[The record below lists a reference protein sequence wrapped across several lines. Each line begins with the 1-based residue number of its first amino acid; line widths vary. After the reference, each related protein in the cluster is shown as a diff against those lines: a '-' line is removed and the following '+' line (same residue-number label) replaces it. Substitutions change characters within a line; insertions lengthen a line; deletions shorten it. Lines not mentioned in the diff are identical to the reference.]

1 MTTTP
6 RRGAAFF
13 DVDGTLVASTI
24 VHYYV
29 YFRRRRMSSLVGALW
44 SVAFHL
50 KCLYYLALDRIDRN
64 WFNVA
69 FYRSYRGLVAD
80 ELRGWSE
87 DCYRDVIAPRLFQEA
102 AACIDEHRR
111 AGRAIVLVTG
121 SVDFIMAP
129 LAKALSVD
137 HVIAARLV
145 ERDGRFTGVL
155 DGVPIGGEEK
165 ARRMRAFAEEQGIG
179 LAQSYAYGDSI
190 WDLPMLQA
198 VGHPRAVNP
207 DGKLS
212 VVAREKGFSVHRWS
226 AAVRE

>member
-1 MTTTP
+1 MTATP

-29 YFRRRRMSSLVGALW
+29 YFRRRRMSPLVGALW

-50 KCLYYLALDRIDRN
+50 KCLYYLVLDRIDRN

-80 ELRGWSE
+80 ELRGLTA
-87 DCYRDVIAPRLFQEA
+87 DCYRDVLAPRMFREVR
-102 AACIDEHRR
+102 ACIDEHRR
-111 AGRAIVLVTG
+111 AGRMIVLVTG
-121 SVDFIMAP
+121 SVDFIMTP
-129 LAKALSVD
+129 LAMALVVD

-145 ERDGRFTGVL
+145 ERDGRFTGAL
-155 DGVPIGGEEK
+155 DSVPIGGEEK
-165 ARRMRAFAEEQGIG
+165 ARRMRALAEEHGID

-190 WDLPMLQA
+190 WDLAMLQA
-198 VGHPRAVNP
+198 VGHPHAVNP
-207 DGKLS
+207 DGKLAI
-212 VVAREKGFSVHRWS
+212 VAREKGWPMHRWG
-226 AAVRE
+226 REAK